1 MKCLNFV
8 FRLHVF
14 HYSVVRLKYINQL
27 PRLGSKDI
35 ILILLV
41 KDRYIIIQYERA
53 NIESIHKIIR
63 K

>member
-8 FRLHVF
+8 FRLYVF
-14 HYSVVRLKYINQL
+14 HYSVVGLKYIDKL
-27 PRLGSKDI
+27 SDDI

-41 KDRYIIIQYERA
+41 KDRNIIIQYERA

>member
-8 FRLHVF
+8 FRLHVS
-14 HYSVVRLKYINQL
+14 HESVVRLKYIDKL
-27 PRLGSKDI
+27 DDI

-41 KDRYIIIQYERA
+41 KDRNIIIQYERA

>member
-1 MKCLNFV
+1 MKCRNFV

-14 HYSVVRLKYINQL
+14 HYSVVLLKYIDKL
-27 PRLGSKDI
+27 DDI

-41 KDRYIIIQYERA
+41 KDRNIIIQYERA